1 MIYTKPYNYS
11 PGFCEFVQYELQNHT
26 TDSYVYN
33 NAYIRGILKIFGFH
47 ETSEIM
53 NGTLNIYWER
63 FIVITAAEVE
73 AEVELQKMKQEMK
86 NALL

>member
-1 MIYTKPYNYS
+1 MLHMTPYSYS
-11 PGFCEFVQYELQNHT
+11 PDFCKLILKELRNNT

-53 NGTLNIYWER
+53 KGTLNFHWEKLR
-63 FIVITAAEVE
+63 AITAVRIE
-73 AEVELQKMKQEMK
+73 AELELQRIKSERIQ
-86 NALL
+86 